1 MRLTTEQAAI
11 MRGLEPEPLRTRA
24 RRAARRAT
32 RRERRSPVVRPV
44 GDHGR
49 QTDVVDLCQVHDE
62 AAVEAIALAL
72 ARWLVADL
80 VTHPEIDP

>member
-1 MRLTTEQAAI
+1 MRLTTERSA

-24 RRAARRAT
+24 RRAT
-32 RRERRSPVVRPV
+32 RREQRSPVVRPV

-49 QTDVVDLCQVHDE
+49 QTDVVDFCPTHDE

-80 VTHPEIDP
+80 VTHPEIDQ